1 MVDLPAL
8 RQLYADLNMQI
19 FNMTKESFFLVF
31 VAIGVFCVSLGY
43 GFLPNLTMPF
53 LYDIEVSNIN
63 LLNILRAISGLYIAL
78 VIFWIVGAYNSNLQ
92 LPALWSLTIFM
103 TGIALGRIAS
113 ILIDGLPSPI
123 FIFYLF
129 LEIMFGF
136 IGYTLIKNKE

>member
-1 MVDLPAL
+1 MK
-8 RQLYADLNMQI
+8 
-19 FNMTKESFFLVF
+19 KESFFLVF

-53 LYDIEVSNIN
+53 LYDIEVTHIK

-129 LEIMFGF
+129 LEIMFGL

>member
-1 MVDLPAL
+1 MK
-8 RQLYADLNMQI
+8 
-19 FNMTKESFFLVF
+19 KESFFLVF

-53 LYDIEVSNIN
+53 LYDIDVTNTN
-63 LLNILRAISGLYIAL
+63 LSNILRAISGLYIAL

-103 TGIALGRIAS
+103 TGIALGRISS

-129 LEIMFGF
+129 LEIMFAL

>member
-1 MVDLPAL
+1 
-8 RQLYADLNMQI
+8 
-19 FNMTKESFFLVF
+19 
-31 VAIGVFCVSLGY
+31 
-43 GFLPNLTMPF
+43 MPF
-53 LYDIEVSNIN
+53 LYDIEVTNTN

-78 VIFWIVGAYNSNLQ
+78 VTFWILGAYNSNLQ

-103 TGIALGRIAS
+103 TGIAAGRIAS

>member
-1 MVDLPAL
+1 MGELPVL
-8 RQLYADLNMQI
+8 KQLYADLNMQI

-31 VAIGVFCVSLGY
+31 VAIGVFSVSLGY

-53 LYDIEVSNIN
+53 LYDIDVTNTNLSNIF
-63 LLNILRAISGLYIAL
+63 RAISGLYIAF
-78 VIFWIVGAYNSNLQ
+78 VTFWILGAYNSNLQ

-129 LEIMFGF
+129 LEIIFGS
-136 IGYTLIKNKE
+136 IGYIFIKKQ

>member
-1 MVDLPAL
+1 MK
-8 RQLYADLNMQI
+8 R
-19 FNMTKESFFLVF
+19 ESFFLVF

-43 GFLPNLTMPF
+43 GFLPNLTMPL
-53 LYDIEVSNIN
+53 LYDIEVTNTN

-78 VIFWIVGAYNSNLQ
+78 VIFWILGAYNSNLQ

-103 TGIALGRIAS
+103 TGIASGRVAS

-129 LEIMFGF
+129 LEIIFGF

>member
-1 MVDLPAL
+1 MK
-8 RQLYADLNMQI
+8 
-19 FNMTKESFFLVF
+19 KESFFLVF

-43 GFLPNLTMPF
+43 GFLPSLTMPF
-53 LYDIEVSNIN
+53 LYEIEVTNTN

-103 TGIALGRIAS
+103 TGIAAGRIAS

-129 LEIMFGF
+129 LEIMFGL

>member
-1 MVDLPAL
+1 MK
-8 RQLYADLNMQI
+8 
-19 FNMTKESFFLVF
+19 KESFFLVF

-53 LYDIEVSNIN
+53 LYDIEVSNTN

-78 VIFWIVGAYNSNLQ
+78 VGFWILGAYNSNLQ

-103 TGIALGRIAS
+103 TGIALGRISS

-129 LEIMFGF
+129 LEIIFGL

>member
-1 MVDLPAL
+1 MK
-8 RQLYADLNMQI
+8 
-19 FNMTKESFFLVF
+19 KESFFLVF

-53 LYDIEVSNIN
+53 LYDIEVSNTN

-103 TGIALGRIAS
+103 TGIAAGRIAS

-129 LEIMFGF
+129 LEIIFGF

>member
-1 MVDLPAL
+1 
-8 RQLYADLNMQI
+8 MQI

-31 VAIGVFCVSLGY
+31 VAIGVFSVSLGY

-53 LYDIEVSNIN
+53 LYDIDVTNTNLSNIF
-63 LLNILRAISGLYIAL
+63 RAISGLYIAF
-78 VIFWIVGAYNSNLQ
+78 VTFWILGAYNSNLQ

-113 ILIDGLPSPI
+113 ILIDGLASPI

-129 LEIMFGF
+129 LEIIFGS
-136 IGYTLIKNKE
+136 IGYIFIKKQ

>member
-1 MVDLPAL
+1 MGELPAL
-8 RQLYADLNMQI
+8 KQLYADLNMQI

-31 VAIGVFCVSLGY
+31 VAIGVFSVSLGY

-53 LYDIEVSNIN
+53 LYDIDVTNTNLSNIF
-63 LLNILRAISGLYIAL
+63 RAISGLYIAF
-78 VIFWIVGAYNSNLQ
+78 VTFWILGAYNSNLQ

-129 LEIMFGF
+129 LEIIFGS
-136 IGYTLIKNKE
+136 IGYIFIKKQ